1 MVGLFQGSVTPRTSE
16 KNPHHLI
23 GTVFCRS
30 RSQHINNSIY
40 IYIHILYQGDL
51 KNQLENKRRRR
62 CSWFILQIWMIS
74 ENSGFFAPN
83 HPFLDMVFSN
93 RNQSNLGCFPYF
105 GISTQIW
112 MRKLLSRWRRIPPL
126 RRCCAPWSNRRR
138 WSKLNETGGVV
149 GSIKQL
155 GTAKLGGG
163 VILER
168 WICCFSWKLG
178 GISLVWSPRFLVWP
192 FFCCVF
198 CFGVLKDGI
207 LMEVFKPEH
216 LEASKKKNE
225 GLLLCFRIPWNLF
238 IVHAVD
244 GRNPANQSV
253 GSLVYPIIF

>member
-1 MVGLFQGSVTPRTSE
+1 MLVFRGVQIRKLDRLLKAPDLKVSEVNYILMVGRWWKSRWFGLFQGSVTPRTSE

-192 FFCCVF
+192 FF
-198 CFGVLKDGI
+198 
-207 LMEVFKPEH
+207 
-216 LEASKKKNE
+216 
-225 GLLLCFRIPWNLF
+225 LLCFLF
-238 IVHAVD
+238 WSVEGWDFD
-244 GRNPANQSV
+244 G
-253 GSLVYPIIF
+253 GF